1 MRDLSSHVTL
11 SEMSFEE
18 KGGVVFHLYPS
29 GSGLGTA
36 CEGEHGGL
44 DQGSSRGGGEQS

>member
-1 MRDLSSHVTL
+1 MLDLSSHFTL

-18 KGGVVFHLYPS
+18 KGGVIFHLYPS
-29 GSGLGTA
+29 GSGLRTT

-44 DQGSSRGGGEQS
+44 D